1 MTYQQF
7 IYEVM
12 TGVKK
17 NVKENITVNLNTVIK
32 NNGKERRGL
41 TVCEKGVNISP
52 TIYLEEYYN
61 EFQNGKT
68 MKQIIDEI
76 LELYKE
82 VRFERSW
89 EGSELQQFENIKDH
103 IVCKIVNFEKNE
115 QVLLDMPFYRF
126 LDLAVTCYV
135 ILDLQTKGTA
145 TMTVKNEHLKM
156 WNISK
161 EEIIKLAKENSER
174 LLKAELKRMKEVIAE
189 MTGME
194 CDPSKDDDFMYV
206 LSNGQK
212 HYGAVCI
219 TYEHILDYAADE
231 IKESFYIIPSSVHEV
246 ILIPESKAPEKEEIR
261 KMIVEVNETQVDEE
275 DRLSDNVYYYDLKKQ
290 IITM

>member
-52 TIYLEEYYN
+52 TIYLEEYYH

-103 IVCKIVNFEKNE
+103 IVCKIVNFEKNA

>member
-1 MTYQQF
+1 M
-7 IYEVM
+7 
-12 TGVKK
+12 
-17 NVKENITVNLNTVIK
+17 
-32 NNGKERRGL
+32 
-41 TVCEKGVNISP
+41 NISP
-52 TIYLEEYYN
+52 TIYLEEYYH

-68 MKQIIDEI
+68 MKQIIEEI

-89 EGSELQQFENIKDH
+89 EGSELQQFENIKDQ
-103 IVCKIVNFEKNE
+103 IVCKIINFEKNE
-115 QVLLDMPFYRF
+115 QALRDMPFYRF
-126 LDLAVTCYV
+126 LDLAVTCYA
-135 ILDLQTKGTA
+135 ILDLHTKGTA

-161 EEIIKLAKENSER
+161 EEILKLAKENSER
-174 LLKAELKRMKEVIAE
+174 LLPAELKRMKEVIAE

-194 CDPSKDDDFMYV
+194 SEISKDDDFMYV

-219 TYEHILDYAADE
+219 TYEHILDMAADE
-231 IKESFYIIPSSVHEV
+231 IKENFYIIPSSVHEV
-246 ILIPESKAPEKEEIR
+246 ILIPESKSPGKEEIR
-261 KMIVEVNETQVDEE
+261 KMVVEVNETQVDEE

-290 IITM
+290 IISM